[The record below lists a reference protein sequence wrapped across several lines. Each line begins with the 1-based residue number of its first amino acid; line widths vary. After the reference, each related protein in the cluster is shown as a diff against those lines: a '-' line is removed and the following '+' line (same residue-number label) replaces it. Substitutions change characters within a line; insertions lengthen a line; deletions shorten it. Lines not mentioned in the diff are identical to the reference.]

1 MSEEGKKG
9 PAKKKCPTAQK
20 RIKQDEKRNLRNRSF
35 KSSVKTAIRSF
46 ESALTSKDS
55 EKMQTALSAVYS
67 LMDRGV
73 KQGVYKKNKA
83 GTRQT
88 THVFNTKKR
97 LSFTIIDQAS
107 PGLHP
112 IWDIRQLCKHQAKQ
126 TRCFCFPLPQMDHS
140 CLIPL

>member
-9 PAKKKCPTAQK
+9 PVKKKCPTAQK

-46 ESALTSKDS
+46 ESALNSKDS
-55 EKMQTALSAVYS
+55 EKMQTALSTVYS

-83 GTRQT
+83 AR
-88 THVFNTKKR
+88 
-97 LSFTIIDQAS
+97 
-107 PGLHP
+107 
-112 IWDIRQLCKHQAKQ
+112 AKQ
-126 TRCFCFPLPQMDHS
+126 RMSLMQKS
-140 CLIPL
+140 A